1 MRRLLPILGLV
12 CLALVVVAGSV
23 WYGHRDEPVVLVHVP
38 IPAAELTAWRA
49 ALDATPR
56 PPLAS
61 DAPARAA
68 WEALHRAEVEAQ
80 RGMDAADGGA
90 GIGETSVG
98 IRAVEWETAAS
109 TALQETTPELF
120 VDLGRR
126 VGVEFV
132 AAFGAMLSTCA
143 AARLEP
149 TRCLATK
156 SDAPEVTRYVALG
169 GLFVDFAARAGLAER
184 GEHGLMLIA
193 EREPML
199 LAVFLDHWTRAIRG
213 SYAVEELLSAQELA
227 WLNRWK
233 AEWQMDGNP
242 DRRVAAALA
251 LAHVPDYPAEL
262 NAGVLRYAAGQF
274 AEAAEHFGR
283 APQPTAA
290 LYKRLAEAAVR
301 SQTP

>member
-1 MRRLLPILGLV
+1 MRRLLPILGMV
-12 CLALVVVAGSV
+12 CLALIVVAGSF
-23 WYGHRDEPVVLVHVP
+23 WYGHRDEPVVLMHVP
-38 IPAAELTAWRA
+38 IPAAELTTWRA

-56 PPLAS
+56 PPLTS
-61 DAPARAA
+61 DATARAA

-80 RGMDAADGGA
+80 RAADAADA
-90 GIGETSVG
+90 GVGETSVAM
-98 IRAVEWETAAS
+98 RALEWETAAS

-126 VGVEFV
+126 VAVEFV
-132 AAFGAMLSTCA
+132 AAFGAMLSTCG

-149 TRCLATK
+149 TRCLATR
-156 SDAPEVTRYVALG
+156 SDAPEVARYIALG
-169 GLFVDFAARAGLAER
+169 GLFVDFAPRAGLAER
-184 GEHGLMLIA
+184 GDGGLALIPD
-193 EREPML
+193 REPML
-199 LAVFLDHWTRAIRG
+199 LAVYLDHWTRAIRG

-251 LAHVPDYPAEL
+251 LSHVPEYPAEL
-262 NAGVLRYAAGQF
+262 NAGVLRYSAGQF
-274 AEAAEHFGR
+274 TEAAAHFGR

-290 LYKRLAEAAVR
+290 LYKRLAEAAAR
-301 SQTP
+301 SRTP

>member
-12 CLALVVVAGSV
+12 CLALVVVAGSI
-23 WYGHRDEPVVLVHVP
+23 WYGHRYDPVVLMHVP
-38 IPAAELTAWRA
+38 IPPGELAAWRA
-49 ALDATPR
+49 SLEATPR
-56 PPLAS
+56 PPIPS
-61 DAPARAA
+61 DAQTRAA

-80 RGMDAADGGA
+80 RAADAADA
-90 GIGETSVG
+90 GVGQVSVG
-98 IRAVEWETAAS
+98 MRAVEWETAAA

-126 VGVEFV
+126 LAVEFV
-132 AAFGAMLSTCA
+132 SAFGAMLATCA
-143 AARLEP
+143 SARLEP
-149 TRCLATK
+149 TRCLTTR
-156 SDAPEVTRYVALG
+156 SDAPEIERYVALG
-169 GLFVDFAARAGLAER
+169 GLFVDFAPRAGLAER
-184 GEHGLMLIA
+184 GEGGLTLVA

-199 LAVFLDHWTRAIRG
+199 VAVYLDHWTRAIRT

-233 AEWQMDGNP
+233 TEWQMDGNP

-251 LAHVPDYPAEL
+251 LAHLPDYPAEL

-274 AEAAEHFGR
+274 EEAAAHFAK

-290 LYKRLAEAAVR
+290 HYKRLAEAAAR
-301 SQTP
+301 SRKP